1 MADSQAQPAAAG
13 TERKPWLFSEHEL
26 ENTPSRQDKM
36 TRELERAK
44 RKSVCKLI
52 AELGQ
57 LIKPP
62 ASLCAINSGK
72 VFFHRV
78 FMVQS
83 MAEGRQNPK
92 IVGVTC
98 LFLACKSEECL
109 RSLKQFIWALNKL
122 DYDSSG
128 KLPFGDFHDVELA
141 LAHCRIFT
149 GEVPEKRNAQGQVVR
164 RKWEIEEDSQG
175 FQEVRAN
182 IIQLD
187 HPVAYMRSFIHFID
201 KKRKP
206 EENRSLTTNDGDDFR
221 LTDLGEDILCRANAM
236 ANDST
241 TITLPLQYE
250 GSVIAIGC
258 VALALKINK
267 FQIEKMKKWVKDLG
281 KYRRTERE
289 QCMFDSSQL
298 TRESIEG
305 NDHAGYFS
313 CQADTTPDV
322 QNKLLDLYDEAHA
335 APSQG
340 QANSSGSNGG
350 GAKSASESKP
360 PTPQDSAKRPNGH
373 HSADTSLQDKCA
385 RLERGETVLHKGS
398 KEYEITKA
406 GNVYKCTCVIWR
418 SITEVEERR
427 TCKHLIAIR
436 GEKEEMGRVG
446 EEYFKKSDQVFH
458 KILQEE
464 RRNHHHGAHADHKRK
479 SEHPDGFDPSK
490 RPNHGH

>member
-128 KLPFGDFHDVELA
+128 KLPFG
-141 LAHCRIFT
+141 
-149 GEVPEKRNAQGQVVR
+149 EVPEKRNAQGQVVR

-182 IIQLD
+182 IIQCERVILHVLGFDFKVD

-298 TRESIEG
+298 TRESIE
-305 NDHAGYFS
+305 
-313 CQADTTPDV
+313 DV

-360 PTPQDSAKRPNGH
+360 PTPQDSAKPAVQSSHAVIQVLYVPLVRDGKLFPLH
-373 HSADTSLQDKCA
+373 VIHLLLSLFY
-385 RLERGETVLHKGS
+385 LV
-398 KEYEITKA
+398 
-406 GNVYKCTCVIWR
+406 R
-418 SITEVEERR
+418 SQI
-427 TCKHLIAIR
+427 
-436 GEKEEMGRVG
+436 M
-446 EEYFKKSDQVFH
+446 
-458 KILQEE
+458 
-464 RRNHHHGAHADHKRK
+464 
-479 SEHPDGFDPSK
+479 
-490 RPNHGH
+490 

>member
-1 MADSQAQPAAAG
+1 MTESGTQQVATE

-36 TRELERAK
+36 TRELERTK

-109 RSLKQFIWALNKL
+109 RPLKQFIWALNKL
-122 DYDSSG
+122 DYLSSG
-128 KLPFGDFHDVELA
+128 KLPFG
-141 LAHCRIFT
+141 
-149 GEVPEKRNAQGQVVR
+149 EVAEKTNAQGQVVR
-164 RKWEIEEDSQG
+164 KKWEIEEDSEG
-175 FQEVRAN
+175 FQAV
-182 IIQLD
+182 LGFDFKVD

-206 EENRSLTTNDGDDFR
+206 EETRSLTSKDDGDDFR

-267 FQIEKMKKWVKDLG
+267 FQIEKMKKWIKELV
-281 KYRRTERE
+281 KYRRTEKE
-289 QCMFDSSQL
+289 QCVFDSSQV
-298 TRESIEG
+298 TRESIE
-305 NDHAGYFS
+305 
-313 CQADTTPDV
+313 DV
-322 QNKLLDLYDEAHA
+322 QNKLLDLYDEAHVA
-335 APSQG
+335 ASQA
-340 QANSSGSNGG
+340 QANSTEVGTGG
-350 GAKSASESKP
+350 GSQTASEAKP
-360 PTPQDSAKRPNGH
+360 SPTQEAAKPAGQPTHSRPNGH
-373 HSADTSLQDKCA
+373 HSSTDAKLQDKCA
-385 RLERGETVLHKGS
+385 RLERGEKVLHEGS
-398 KEYEITKA
+398 KVYELKKV
-406 GNVYKCTCVIWR
+406 GNVYSCTCLIWR
-418 SITEVEERR
+418 NISEVDERR
-427 TCKHLIAIR
+427 TCRHLIAIR

-446 EEYFKKSDQVFH
+446 EECYKKSDQVFQ
-458 KILQEE
+458 KFLQED

-479 SEHPDGFDPSK
+479 SEHPEGTDPNK